1 MTEQNNTN
9 YHFTLDENI
18 DAIEDAIKSVGV
30 DVNTL
35 ANNEASN
42 KIANARIDKTIT
54 DHVEGKLVA
63 SNFHAPDFKDEN
75 GKKVELVHTL
85 SDEAIA
91 KITIGSDKCTA
102 DVGTALW
109 INDLYMQSCGNEV
122 YTLWLHNAEERKMHT
137 DWDTFRLTKAK
148 KNENNFRKKF
158 ITALSPTKPRMP
170 KTDTEKVIAPFET
183 LLGNGTKDK
192 RGLLA
197 TVKDLDIQN
206 GHTVDD
212 LANELT
218 ALVTKYFIKAK
229 K

>member
-1 MTEQNNTN
+1 MTQPTKTN
-9 YHFTLDENI
+9 YHFTLVEII
-18 DAIEDAIKSVGV
+18 DAINDATKAVGV
-30 DVNTL
+30 DVRTL
-35 ANNEASN
+35 SANEESN
-42 KIANARIDKTIT
+42 RIANTRIDKTIA
-54 DHVEGKLVA
+54 DHVKGKLIA

-75 GKKVELVHTL
+75 GKRVELVHTL

-109 INDLYMQSCGNEV
+109 INDLYMQSCGSDV

-137 DWDTFRLTKAK
+137 DWDQFQLNKAK

-158 ITALSPTKPRMP
+158 ITALSPTKPRMT

-192 RGLLA
+192 LGLLA
-197 TVKDLDIQN
+197 TVKDLDIEN

-218 ALVTKYFIKAK
+218 ALVTKYFIKAQK
-229 K
+229 